1 MKEKIIENKEEIREI
16 IMYLIMGVAT
26 TAVNWVSYSVLALI
40 MHTNATI
47 FGLDV
52 DILVANVT
60 SWTIAVIFAY
70 VTNKIFVFR
79 SYSWERKLVVKE
91 ATMFISARLATG
103 FLEWFGVPALVK
115 WGLDQSLFGIKGSVS
130 KITVSIVVVLLNYV
144 FSKLI
149 IFKKE
154 DPDKEEENEQ

>member
-1 MKEKIIENKEEIREI
+1 
-16 IMYLIMGVAT
+16 MGVAT
-26 TAVNWVSYSVLALI
+26 TVVNWGSYSLLALI
-40 MHTNATI
+40 MNTNAKI

-52 DILVANVT
+52 DILVANIV
-60 SWTIAVIFAY
+60 SWIVAVAFAY

-79 SYSWERKLVVKE
+79 SYSWNAKLVFKE
-91 ATMFISARLATG
+91 ATMFVSARLATG
-103 FLEWFGVPALVK
+103 FLEWFGVPALVA

-130 KITVSIVVVLLNYV
+130 KITVSIIVVLLNYV

-154 DPDKEEENEQ
+154 KPDKEEENAE